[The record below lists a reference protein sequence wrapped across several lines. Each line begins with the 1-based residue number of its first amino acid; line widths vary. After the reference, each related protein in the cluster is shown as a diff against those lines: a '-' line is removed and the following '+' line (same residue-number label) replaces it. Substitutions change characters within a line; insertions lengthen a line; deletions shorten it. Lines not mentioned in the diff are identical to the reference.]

1 MAEHPLQPL
10 DNLDPEL
17 RKLVGDNRQFA
28 LLSDGALPRK
38 IKLLI
43 AMALDAAL
51 GSERGVNALTQ
62 QAMQAGATKEE
73 IAETLR
79 VVHYISGA
87 RGVHT
92 AAHGLKDVF

>member
-10 DNLDPEL
+10 ENLDPEL

-28 LLSDGALPRK
+28 LSDGALPLK

-43 AMALDAAL
+43 AMALDSAL
-51 GSERGVNALTQ
+51 GSERGVTALTQ

-79 VVHYISGA
+79 VVYYISGA
-87 RGVHT
+87 RGTHT
-92 AAHGLKDVF
+92 AAQGLKGLF